1 MRNLS
6 WLAAAGLAMVTAGCV
21 EQSGYP
27 QTYGYGAPAYGY
39 SNGYGSNSY
48 GYSGY
53 SNNYVSQPAYSYS
66 QPVYRSAPT
75 YYSAPVYTA
84 PQTRYVSVPSPQPR
98 SYYRGMK
105 DSDGDGIP
113 NRYDKDKNGDGVL
126 DKYQLR
132 RSWSGG

>member
-1 MRNLS
+1 MRNPS

-39 SNGYGSNSY
+39 SNGYVSQPTY
-48 GYSGY
+48 Y
-53 SNNYVSQPAYSYS
+53 SQPAY
-66 QPVYRSAPT
+66 YRAAPS
-75 YYSAPVYTA
+75 YYSAPV
-84 PQTRYVSVPSPQPR
+84 QTRYVAVPVAPPR
-98 SYYRGMK
+98 YSRGMR

-113 NRYDKDKNGDGVL
+113 NRYDRDANGDGVP
-126 DKYQLR
+126 DRYQRR